1 MRAAVDLDAY
11 ERGVRSGD
19 RTALGRAITLVESTR
34 PDHQELA
41 QELLVRLLPCS
52 GTAHRVG
59 ITGVPGVGKST
70 FIDELGTRLTAAG
83 RRVAVLAVDPSS
95 SRSGGSIL
103 GDKTR
108 MSRLS
113 TNPGAFIRP
122 SPTSGALGGVARAT
136 REAIV
141 VLEAA
146 GHDVVLVETVG
157 VGQSETTVANMVDTF
172 LVLMLART
180 GDSLQGIKK
189 GVLELADV
197 LAVNK
202 ADGDHVA
209 DAELAAQ
216 ELAGALHL
224 IHPPE
229 SPWIPPVLTCSGE
242 TGRGLDD
249 VWAAVERHREVQ
261 ESSGELEARRGR
273 QRVEW
278 MWAMVRER
286 VLASFTDRPDVR
298 ERAGRLEEELRA
310 GTTTA
315 TLAARE
321 LLADA

>member
-229 SPWIPPVLTCSGE
+229 SPWVPPVLTCSGE

-249 VWAAVERHREVQ
+249 VWAAVERHRAVQ
-261 ESSGELEARRGR
+261 QASGELEARRGR